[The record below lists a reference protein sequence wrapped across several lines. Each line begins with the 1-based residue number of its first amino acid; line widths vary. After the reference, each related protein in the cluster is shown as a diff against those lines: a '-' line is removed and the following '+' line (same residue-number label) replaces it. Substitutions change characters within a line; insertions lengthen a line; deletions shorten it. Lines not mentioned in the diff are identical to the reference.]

1 MAPPCAGALSRPAL
15 LWWSC
20 VGHLW
25 MHRGSWTGLL
35 PAHDHHPRLV
45 ADGDGLLKLQEIHHM
60 LKIVPDPPLF
70 TANPNVSHE
79 DALMHASD
87 LLRCAAT
94 SACEF
99 SDSMTGTQRD
109 MTLSIMHLVE
119 MAKVMV

>member
-1 MAPPCAGALSRPAL
+1 
-15 LWWSC
+15 
-20 VGHLW
+20 
-25 MHRGSWTGLL
+25 
-35 PAHDHHPRLV
+35 
-45 ADGDGLLKLQEIHHM
+45 M

-70 TANPNVSHE
+70 TANPDVSPE

-109 MTLSIMHLVE
+109 MTLSIMHRWKWPRSWSTE
-119 MAKVMV
+119 P

>member
-1 MAPPCAGALSRPAL
+1 
-15 LWWSC
+15 
-20 VGHLW
+20 
-25 MHRGSWTGLL
+25 
-35 PAHDHHPRLV
+35 
-45 ADGDGLLKLQEIHHM
+45 M

-99 SDSMTGTQRD
+99 SDSMTGTQR
-109 MTLSIMHLVE
+109 
-119 MAKVMV
+119 

>member
-1 MAPPCAGALSRPAL
+1 
-15 LWWSC
+15 
-20 VGHLW
+20 
-25 MHRGSWTGLL
+25 
-35 PAHDHHPRLV
+35 
-45 ADGDGLLKLQEIHHM
+45 M

-70 TANPNVSHE
+70 TANPDISPE

-119 MAKVMV
+119 MAKVMVDRTIDNLQTE

>member
-1 MAPPCAGALSRPAL
+1 
-15 LWWSC
+15 
-20 VGHLW
+20 
-25 MHRGSWTGLL
+25 
-35 PAHDHHPRLV
+35 
-45 ADGDGLLKLQEIHHM
+45 M

-70 TANPNVSHE
+70 TANPDVSPE

-94 SACEF
+94 SACGF

-119 MAKVMV
+119 MAKVMVDRTIDNLQTE

>member
-1 MAPPCAGALSRPAL
+1 
-15 LWWSC
+15 
-20 VGHLW
+20 
-25 MHRGSWTGLL
+25 
-35 PAHDHHPRLV
+35 
-45 ADGDGLLKLQEIHHM
+45 M

-87 LLRCAAT
+87 LLRCAVT

-99 SDSMTGTQRD
+99 SDSMTGNQRD

-119 MAKVMV
+119 MAKVMVDRTIDNLQAE